1 MGTILLLMEKNEFH
15 DLLAYYLV
23 QKGFRVLRISPSEG
37 ADWSNIGNVQV
48 VIVSSDEYHLSGH
61 AVLRQLRMKNPFVQ
75 IILIF
80 EMEERWPL
88 VDLEN
93 PDIFGYF
100 EKPLLRNRDMFL
112 LTVRNAFSFASLQSR
127 LHRTLAN
134 SNHRTSDSGNSLL
147 TE

>member
-1 MGTILLLMEKNEFH
+1 MGSILLLMEQNEFH

-23 QKGFRVLRISPSEG
+23 QKGFRVLRITPSDN
-37 ADWSNIGNVQV
+37 ADWSDMGNVQV
-48 VIVSSDEYHLSGH
+48 VIVSSDEYRLNGH
-61 AVLRQLRMKNPFVQ
+61 AVLPQLRMKNPFVQ

-88 VDLEN
+88 VDLED

-127 LHRTLAN
+127 LHQTLAN
-134 SNHRTSDSGNSLL
+134 LNPRTSDSGNALL

>member
-23 QKGFRVLRISPSEG
+23 QKGFQVVRISPAG
-37 ADWSNIGNVQV
+37 NAAWSDIGDVQV
-48 VIVSSDEYHLSGH
+48 VIMPSDEYRLYGR
-61 AVLRQLRMKNPFVQ
+61 AVLRQLRMKNPFLQ

-88 VDLEN
+88 VDLADR
-93 PDIFGYF
+93 DIFGYF

-127 LHRTLAN
+127 LHHTLAN
-134 SNHRTSDSGNSLL
+134 SNPRTSDSGNSLL
-147 TE
+147 AE

>member
-1 MGTILLLMEKNEFH
+1 MGTVLLLMEKNEFH

-23 QKGFRVLRISPSEG
+23 QKGFRVLRISPSG
-37 ADWSNIGNVQV
+37 NADWSDVGNVQV
-48 VIVSSDEYHLSGH
+48 VIVPSDEYRLNGH
-61 AVLRQLRMKNPFVQ
+61 TILRQLRMKNPFLQ
-75 IILIF
+75 TILIF

-88 VDLEN
+88 VDLAD

-127 LHRTLAN
+127 LHQTLAN
-134 SNHRTSDSGNSLL
+134 SNPRTSDSGNSLL